1 MLLRSGKKQL
11 FGTQTIT
18 YFKEGNVITIWA
30 MDEPQNLDERRK
42 EMGLIPM
49 SEYIELLKKT
59 YQSEVIW
66 DKDLTVEAAQEKM
79 RKKN

>member
-42 EMGLIPM
+42 EMGLLAM
-49 SEYIELLKKT
+49 NEYIELLKKT